1 MKKNL
6 PIALS
11 FLLSQLSYNAI
22 AQITNTAVITGPST
36 TSTPYVIPAASNVT
50 VTSLLTIPNAVGGY
64 SMCGLPDGAG
74 AYDNNDGT
82 FTFLLNHEINNA
94 SGGVRAHGSIGAFVS
109 KWVINK
115 TTKAVISGSDLIQ
128 NVYLWT
134 GATYT
139 MFNAT
144 NPSTLAAFGR
154 FCSGDLPEVNA
165 FYNSATGNG
174 TTARIFMNGEETGAE
189 GRMFGHIATGSAA
202 GNSYQLPR
210 LGRFS
215 CENYNARPFSSNKT
229 VVVGMDDSSPG
240 QVYVYIGSKT
250 NTGTDVEKAGLTNG
264 NLYGVAVQSLI
275 AETNTLFPATSTTFS
290 LINLG
295 DVSAITGASLNTM
308 SNSMGVTNFLRP
320 EDGAWDPRNP
330 NDFYF
335 CTTNSFSSP
344 SRLYRLRFTDVN
356 NPENGGTILAVLDG
370 TEGQKMIDNMG
381 FDNYGNLLLQE
392 DVGNNAHLGKQWNYN
407 VDNDVLSLLTTHDAN
422 RFVSGGPGFL
432 TEDEEASG
440 AIDMQGIL
448 GAGWWMI
455 VTQSH
460 YSIPSPIVEG
470 GQMLLVYNPM
480 TVSSNPEINVSGASN
495 NIPNNTAVTSATNNT
510 NFGNVQVS
518 NNTSRTFVINNAGP
532 GALVV
537 NSFTMTG
544 TNASEF
550 TLISPPSTPLTLAAS
565 ANLSITVQFA
575 PSAAGTRS
583 ATVNI
588 NNNDFDEA
596 AYNFKVE
603 GNATLSTVGIKGNTA
618 NEDLTSVFPNP
629 AKDKITITIDAANE
643 KTCQISIVDLAGKL
657 VYEKNNQALIKG
669 NNTIDVNTQNFA
681 DGTYFVKINM
691 GSNSKTIK
699 LIVSH

>member
-11 FLLSQLSYNAI
+11 LLLSQLSFNAI
-22 AQITNTAVITGPST
+22 AQITNTAVTTGPST

-50 VTSLLTIPNAVGGY
+50 VTSLLTIPDAIGGY

-134 GATYT
+134 GSTYT
-139 MFNAT
+139 MHNAT
-144 NPSTLAAFGR
+144 NPSTLTAFGR

-165 FYNSATGNG
+165 FYNSTSGNG
-174 TTARIFMNGEETGAE
+174 TTARIFMNGEEIGAE
-189 GRMFGHIATGSAA
+189 GRMFAHIATGSAS

-240 QVYVYIGSKT
+240 QVYVYIGTKT

-264 NLYGVAVQSLI
+264 NLYGVAVQSI
-275 AETNTLFPATSTTFS
+275 VAETNTLFPATPTTFS

-320 EDGAWDPRNP
+320 EDGAWDPRKP

-335 CTTNSFSSP
+335 CTTNSFTSP
-344 SRLYRLRFTDVN
+344 SRLYRLRFNDVN

-370 TEGQKMIDNMG
+370 TESQKMLDNIG
-381 FDNYGNLLLQE
+381 FDNYGNLMLQE
-392 DVGNNAHLGKQWNYN
+392 DVGNNTHLGKQWNYN
-407 VDNDVLSLLTTHDAN
+407 VDTDVLTLLTTHDAN
-422 RFVSGGPGFL
+422 RFVSGGPSFL

-440 AIDMQGIL
+440 TIDMQGIL

-470 GQMLLVYNPM
+470 GQMLLVYNPL
-480 TVSSNPEINVSGASN
+480 TVSSNPEINVTGAAN
-495 NIPNNTAVTSATNNT
+495 NIPNKSAVTSATNNT
-510 NFGNVQVS
+510 NYGNVQVS
-518 NNTSRTFVINNAGP
+518 NNANRTFVINNAGP
-532 GALVV
+532 GVLTI
-537 NSFTMTG
+537 NSFSMTG
-544 TNASEF
+544 ANASEF
-550 TLISPPSTPLTLAAS
+550 TLLSPPTTPLTLAAS

-575 PSAAGTRS
+575 PIAAGSRS
-583 ATVNI
+583 ATINI

-603 GNATLSTVGIKGNTA
+603 GTATLSTVGIIENASNIDNT
-618 NEDLTSVFPNP
+618 TIYPNP
-629 AKDKITITIDAANE
+629 AKDKITITIDASND
-643 KTCQISIVDLAGKL
+643 KTCNITIVDVTGKL
-657 VYEKNNQALIKG
+657 VFEKKNQLLIKG
-669 NNTIDVNTQNFA
+669 NNTLDVNTQGLV
-681 DGTYFVKINM
+681 DGTYFVKINS
-691 GSNSKTIK
+691 GSNSKTTK
-699 LIVSH
+699 LIVWH